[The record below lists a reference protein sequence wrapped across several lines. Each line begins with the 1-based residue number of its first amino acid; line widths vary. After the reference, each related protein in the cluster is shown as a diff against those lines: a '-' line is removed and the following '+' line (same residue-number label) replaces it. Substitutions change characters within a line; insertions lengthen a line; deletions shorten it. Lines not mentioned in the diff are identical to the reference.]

1 MQKKTICSSALFRAS
16 STLLVFL
23 ACRSNPR
30 LLWFYFTSPFDW
42 SRNLAPSSQPKTIC
56 SSALSCALSTALVFL
71 FESSLVNDDVTFAL
85 TGRSDYFCFGLR
97 RSVENNSNVVTS
109 NFIKEVRKV
118 NISGNLTICAMQKAE
133 FYKAVFFCYEKK
145 VIVISLL
152 SKVDHYKFQQWLAVL
167 MWLERF

>member
-1 MQKKTICSSALFRAS
+1 MQKTNDLPISAFPRFKHLAC
-16 STLLVFL
+16 FL

-56 SSALSCALSTALVFL
+56 SSALSYALSTALVFL
-71 FESSLVNDDVTFAL
+71 FESSLANDDVTLAL
-85 TGRSDYFCFGLR
+85 IGRSDYFCFGLR

-118 NISGNLTICAMQKAE
+118 NISGNLTICAMQKA
-133 FYKAVFFCYEKK
+133 
-145 VIVISLL
+145 
-152 SKVDHYKFQQWLAVL
+152 
-167 MWLERF
+167 